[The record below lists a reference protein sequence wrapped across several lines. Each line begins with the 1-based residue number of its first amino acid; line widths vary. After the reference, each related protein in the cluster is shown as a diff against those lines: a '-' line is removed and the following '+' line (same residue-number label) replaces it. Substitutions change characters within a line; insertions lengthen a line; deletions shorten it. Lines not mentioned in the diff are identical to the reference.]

1 MKTSKAIE
9 FLLVVIRSCLSMLS
23 RICMNRQLASCS
35 SASSPILCSFP
46 HQKPISRRN
55 MSQLPSAIAPAFQ
68 YATDCYIT
76 QSIQFGM
83 EGLHSVGLSWPAAFI
98 SAAVALRIATAPLH
112 VYAEKIFANR
122 LHAQNFLT
130 KGVLQKVGERYRVEV
145 GPNKDGTKL
154 EIKSND
160 PKIAQKTQEALE
172 EVPGMLAEHGLQAA
186 RIQNLKLC
194 TVPVWIFSS
203 FALRNI
209 ISSDFHPSV
218 DGALWIPDLLSPD
231 PYFILPIAV
240 GVFGFLN
247 LYSQRKIYPG
257 VVKMTWKQKSYDAV
271 LAFFTM
277 FAVTI
282 MSQLP
287 ACIPMYWLVVST
299 TGMAQAQLLRHPKI
313 KGLFGIKKLPTDSN
327 TPIRDLFKMRNV

>member
-1 MKTSKAIE
+1 
-9 FLLVVIRSCLSMLS
+9 MLS
-23 RICMNRQLASCS
+23 RIGAGRHLAC
-35 SASSPILCSFP
+35 SASTSFLAP
-46 HQKPISRRN
+46 STDKVKLRRN
-55 MSQLPSAIAPAFQ
+55 MSSLPSSIAPAFQ
-68 YATDCYIT
+68 YASECYIT

-83 EGLHSVGLSWPAAFI
+83 EGLHELGLSWPGAFI
-98 SAAVALRIATAPLH
+98 SAAIILRLGTAPLH
-112 VYAEKIFANR
+112 LYAEKLFANR

-130 KGVLQKVGERYRVEV
+130 QGILKKVSERYRVQL
-145 GPNKDGTKL
+145 GPTADGSKL
-154 EIKSND
+154 EVKSSD
-160 PKIAQKTQEALE
+160 PKIAEKTQLALQ
-172 EVPGMLAEHGLQAA
+172 EVPHMLAEHGLQAA
-186 RIQNLKLC
+186 RIQNLKMC
-194 TVPVWIFSS
+194 TVPLWIFSS
-203 FALRNI
+203 FALRNVI
-209 ISSDFHPSV
+209 NSDFHPSV
-218 DGALWIPDLLSPD
+218 TGGLWIPDMLSPD
-231 PYFILPIAV
+231 PYFILPVAV

-299 TGMAQAQLLRHPKI
+299 TGMAQAQLLRHPKV
-313 KGLFGIKKLPTDSN
+313 KGLLGIKKLPTDSR